1 MFIATSKL
9 LSVRSSTST
18 LGAQTRRNAPHAIMM
33 MFRSLATAVL
43 ACVSAA
49 TATILENG
57 RSRATHFADTKVDL
71 AAGDYTTYDA
81 DAPEISYKGRWDS
94 KKISWWAAPGIKFG
108 FTGQTVA
115 VTFGPHTTT
124 GTLVAYRIAGLD
136 WMHTNVTAGA
146 THLFVSPETTPGVG
160 LTGPVSPVTFEM
172 RVTNWAYG
180 VQVDRVHVAAAGGGL
195 VAVPDY
201 PRRVEFIGDSLSAGM
216 YATYEAMAGFAY
228 GVGAGLGNT
237 EYSIT
242 AYPGICVADQECW
255 GNPRGQS
262 HQWFYTSD
270 TGGRAAEVW
279 GGTCCSRRQ
288 AYVPPELQQQQQQQQ
303 QWTGLTYS
311 NRSLAPDDHRRE
323 PETASSSGT
332 GGLTA
337 ACADDP
343 EPWDFSRNPPADL
356 VVINLGTNDANAANG
371 VSKAAYVHHYKKL
384 IQGIHG
390 KWPEAQVI
398 IMQMWQGFYQ
408 DGNTYGQNID
418 LRDEVYSVYEYF
430 NSEAYLGSPTTW
442 DAVTD
447 TTGRASAPA
456 RPFVHFFNTTGI
468 LQHNDIGGQWHPT
481 DVGHIK
487 VASHLIQY
495 ITLKLGWPLFATGPE
510 VYHET
515 LYWNDQSEY

>member
-1 MFIATSKL
+1 ML
-9 LSVRSSTST
+9 LAR
-18 LGAQTRRNAPHAIMM
+18 P
-33 MFRSLATAVL
+33 ATAALL

-57 RSRATHFADTKVDL
+57 RPRATDFPDTRVDL
-71 AAGDYTTYDA
+71 AAGDYKTYDA

-115 VTFGPHTTT
+115 VTFGPRTVN

-136 WMHTNVTAGA
+136 WAHTNVTAGA
-146 THLFVSPETTPGVG
+146 THLLAGPATPVA
-160 LTGPVSPVTFEM
+160 GPVGPAAPAATTTTFEM
-172 RVTNWAYG
+172 RVTNWARG
-180 VQVDRVHVAAAGGGL
+180 VQVGGVHVAAGERL
-195 VAVPDY
+195 VRVPDH
-201 PRRVEFIGDSLSAGM
+201 PRRVEFVGDSLSAGM
-216 YATYEAMAGFAY
+216 YATYEALAGFAY
-228 GVGAGLGNT
+228 GVGAGLGGT

-242 AYPGICVADQECW
+242 AYPGICVADRECW

-279 GGTCCSRRQ
+279 G
-288 AYVPPELQQQQQQQQ
+288 
-303 QWTGLTYS
+303 
-311 NRSLAPDDHRRE
+311 
-323 PETASSSGT
+323 
-332 GGLTA
+332 
-337 ACADDP
+337 DDP

-371 VSKAAYVHHYKKL
+371 VSKAAYVEHYKKL

-390 KWPEAQVI
+390 KWPKAQVI

-408 DGNTYGQNID
+408 DGNTYRQHTD
-418 LRDEVYSVYEYF
+418 LRDEVYGVYEYF

-442 DAVTD
+442 DAVTN
-447 TTGRASAPA
+447 TTGRAPGGRAE
-456 RPFVHFFNTTGI
+456 PFVHFFNTTGI

-510 VYHET
+510 
-515 LYWNDQSEY
+515 

>member
-1 MFIATSKL
+1 MKL
-9 LSVRSSTST
+9 
-18 LGAQTRRNAPHAIMM
+18 PC
-33 MFRSLATAVL
+33 LATVL

-57 RSRATHFADTKVDL
+57 RPRVTDFPDTKVDL
-71 AAGDYTTYDA
+71 TAGDYETYGA

-115 VTFGPHTTT
+115 VTFGPHTIS
-124 GTLVAYRIAGLD
+124 GTLVAYRIAGLA

-146 THLFVSPETTPGVG
+146 THLFVSPATPGIG
-160 LTGPVSPVTFEM
+160 LAGPVSPVTFEM

-180 VQVDRVHVAAAGGGL
+180 VQVDSVHVAAGQRL
-195 VAVPDY
+195 VGIPDY

-216 YATYEAMAGFAY
+216 YATYEALAGFAY
-228 GVGAGLGNT
+228 GVGAGLGDT

-262 HQWFYTSD
+262 YQWFYTSD

-279 GGTCCSRRQ
+279 G
-288 AYVPPELQQQQQQQQ
+288 
-303 QWTGLTYS
+303 
-311 NRSLAPDDHRRE
+311 
-323 PETASSSGT
+323 
-332 GGLTA
+332 
-337 ACADDP
+337 DDP

-356 VVINLGTNDANAANG
+356 VVINLGTNDANAANS
-371 VSKAAYVHHYKKL
+371 VSKAAYVQHYKKL

-390 KWPEAQVI
+390 KWPKAQVI
-398 IMQMWQGFYQ
+398 IMQMWQGFFQ
-408 DGNTYGQNID
+408 DGNTYGQHTD

-430 NSEAYLGSPTTW
+430 NSEEYLSSPTTW
-442 DAVTD
+442 DAVTN
-447 TTGRASAPA
+447 TTGKACGPA
-456 RPFVHFFNTTGI
+456 KPFVHFFNTTGI

-481 DVGHIK
+481 DVGQIK

-510 VYHET
+510 
-515 LYWNDQSEY
+515 

>member
-1 MFIATSKL
+1 MLVIPSIAT
-9 LSVRSSTST
+9 
-18 LGAQTRRNAPHAIMM
+18 
-33 MFRSLATAVL
+33 VL
-43 ACVSAA
+43 ACVFAVK
-49 TATILENG
+49 ATILENG
-57 RSRATHFADTKVDL
+57 RPRVTDFIDTKVDL
-71 AAGDYTTYDA
+71 AAGDYKTYDA
-81 DAPEISYKGRWDS
+81 DAEEISYKGRWDS

-115 VTFGPHTTT
+115 VTFGDQTISS
-124 GTLVAYRIAGLD
+124 TLVAYRIAGLD

-146 THLFVSPETTPGVG
+146 THLFVSPETPGIE

-180 VQVDRVHVAAAGGGL
+180 VQIEQVHVASGEQL
-195 VAVPDY
+195 IKIPDY

-242 AYPGICVADQECW
+242 AYPGICVADQNCW

-279 GGTCCSRRQ
+279 GGMCY
-288 AYVPPELQQQQQQQQ
+288 AKAPEQQ
-303 QWTGLTYS
+303 LD
-311 NRSLAPDDHRRE
+311 L
-323 PETASSSGT
+323 ASSNQSQHSYPTLQMLSGT
-332 GGLTA
+332 GQLTA

-343 EPWDFSRNPPADL
+343 EPWDFSRNPAADL
-356 VVINLGTNDANAANG
+356 AVINLGTNDANAANS
-371 VSKAAYVHHYKKL
+371 VSKATYVEHYKRL

-390 KWPEAQVI
+390 KWPNAQVI
-398 IMQMWQGFYQ
+398 VMQMWQGFFQ
-408 DGNTYGQNID
+408 NGNTYDQNTD

-430 NSEAYLGSPTTW
+430 NSEEYLSSPTIW
-442 DAVTD
+442 DAVTN
-447 TTGRASAPA
+447 TTRKACKPA
-456 RPFVHFFNTTGI
+456 KPFVHFFNTTGI

-481 DVGHIK
+481 DVGQIK

-495 ITLKLGWPLFATGPE
+495 ITLKLGWPLYATGPE

-515 LYWNDQSEY
+515 LYWNDQSSY

>member
-1 MFIATSKL
+1 MLVFPSVAT
-9 LSVRSSTST
+9 
-18 LGAQTRRNAPHAIMM
+18 
-33 MFRSLATAVL
+33 VL
-43 ACVSAA
+43 ACVFAVK
-49 TATILENG
+49 ATILENG
-57 RSRATHFADTKVDL
+57 RPRVTDFIDTKVDL
-71 AAGDYTTYDA
+71 AAGDYKTYDA
-81 DAPEISYKGRWDS
+81 DAEEISYKGRWDS

-115 VTFGPHTTT
+115 VTFGEQTISS
-124 GTLVAYRIAGLD
+124 TLVAYRIAGLD

-146 THLFVSPETTPGVG
+146 THLFVSPETPGIE

-180 VQVDRVHVAAAGGGL
+180 VQIEQVHVASGEQL
-195 VAVPDY
+195 IKIPDY

-242 AYPGICVADQECW
+242 AYPGICVADQNCW

-279 GGTCCSRRQ
+279 G
-288 AYVPPELQQQQQQQQ
+288 
-303 QWTGLTYS
+303 
-311 NRSLAPDDHRRE
+311 
-323 PETASSSGT
+323 
-332 GGLTA
+332 
-337 ACADDP
+337 DDP
-343 EPWDFSRNPPADL
+343 EPWDFSRNPAADL
-356 VVINLGTNDANAANG
+356 AVINLGTNDANAANS
-371 VSKAAYVHHYKKL
+371 VSKATYVEHYKRL

-390 KWPEAQVI
+390 KWPNAQVI
-398 IMQMWQGFYQ
+398 VMQMWQGFFQ
-408 DGNTYGQNID
+408 NGNTYDQNTD

-430 NSEAYLGSPTTW
+430 NSEEYLSSPTIW
-442 DAVTD
+442 DAVTN
-447 TTGRASAPA
+447 TTRKACKPSK
-456 RPFVHFFNTTGI
+456 PFVHFFNTTGI

-481 DVGHIK
+481 DVGQIK

-495 ITLKLGWPLFATGPE
+495 ITLKLGWPLYATGPE

-515 LYWNDQSEY
+515 LYWNDQSSY

>member
-1 MFIATSKL
+1 MFIATFKL
-9 LSVRSSTST
+9 LSVQVIDIDIGRADETERPPPT
-18 LGAQTRRNAPHAIMM
+18 PTIMM
-33 MFRSLATAVL
+33 TFRSLATAVL

-57 RSRATHFADTKVDL
+57 RPRATRFADTKVDL

-124 GTLVAYRIAGLD
+124 GTLVAYRVAGLD

-146 THLFVSPETTPGVG
+146 THLFVSPETTPGVVG
-160 LTGPVSPVTFEM
+160 LAGPVSPATFEM

-180 VQVDRVHVAAAGGGL
+180 VQVDRVHVAGGGGGSL

-201 PRRVEFIGDSLSAGM
+201 PRRVEFVGDSLSAGM

-228 GVGAGLGNT
+228 GVGAGLGDT

-270 TGGRAAEVW
+270 TGGRAAE
-279 GGTCCSRRQ
+279 
-288 AYVPPELQQQQQQQQ
+288 QQQQQQ
-303 QWTGLTYS
+303 QWTGLAYS
-311 NRSLAPDDHRRE
+311 NRSLAPDEHRGE
-323 PETASSSGT
+323 PETASSSSSSGT

-408 DGNTYGQNID
+408 DGNTYGQNTD

>member
-1 MFIATSKL
+1 
-9 LSVRSSTST
+9 
-18 LGAQTRRNAPHAIMM
+18 MM
-33 MFRSLATAVL
+33 LPSLATVL

-57 RSRATHFADTKVDL
+57 RPRVADFADTKVDL
-71 AAGDYTTYDA
+71 AAGDYETYDA

-108 FTGQTVA
+108 FTGETVA
-115 VTFGPHTTT
+115 VTFGPHTVS

-146 THLFVSPETTPGVG
+146 THLLVSPATPGVG
-160 LTGPVSPVTFEM
+160 LAGPVSPATFEM
-172 RVTNWAYG
+172 RVTNWARG
-180 VQVDRVHVAAAGGGL
+180 VQVDAVHVAAGRRL

-201 PRRVEFIGDSLSAGM
+201 PRRVEFVGDSLSAGM
-216 YATYEAMAGFAY
+216 YATYEALAGFAY
-228 GVGAGLGNT
+228 GVGAGLGDT

-279 GGTCCSRRQ
+279 GGTCCRRRRRRHR
-288 AYVPPELQQQQQQQQ
+288 AYVPPELQLQPAD
-303 QWTGLTYS
+303 LAYS
-311 NRSLAPDDHRRE
+311 NLSLAPDERGSAM
-323 PETASSSGT
+323 ASST
-332 GGLTA
+332 GRLTA

-356 VVINLGTNDANAANG
+356 VVINLGTNDANDANS
-371 VSKAAYVHHYKKL
+371 VSKATYVQHYKKL

-390 KWPEAQVI
+390 KWPKAQVI
-398 IMQMWQGFYQ
+398 IMQMWQGFFQ
-408 DGNTYGQNID
+408 DGNTYGQNTD

-430 NSEAYLGSPTTW
+430 NSDEYLGSPTTW
-442 DAVTD
+442 DAVTN
-447 TTGRASAPA
+447 TTGRASGPA
-456 RPFVHFFNTTGI
+456 EPFVHFFNTTGI

-487 VASHLIQY
+487 VASHLIQF

-515 LYWNDQSEY
+515 LYWNDQSAY

>member
-1 MFIATSKL
+1 
-9 LSVRSSTST
+9 
-18 LGAQTRRNAPHAIMM
+18 M
-33 MFRSLATAVL
+33 MFPSVAIVL
-43 ACVSAA
+43 ACVSAV

-57 RSRATHFADTKVDL
+57 RPRVTDFPNTEVDL

-81 DAPEISYKGRWDS
+81 DATEISYKGRWDS

-108 FTGQTVA
+108 FTGQNVA
-115 VTFGPHTTT
+115 VTFGNQTISS
-124 GTLVAYRIAGLD
+124 TLVAYRIAGLD

-146 THLFVSPETTPGVG
+146 THLFVSPETPGIE

-180 VQVDRVHVAAAGGGL
+180 VQIDKVHVASGEQL
-195 VAVPDY
+195 IKIPDY

-242 AYPGICVADQECW
+242 AYPGICVADQDCW

-279 GGTCCSRRQ
+279 G
-288 AYVPPELQQQQQQQQ
+288 
-303 QWTGLTYS
+303 
-311 NRSLAPDDHRRE
+311 
-323 PETASSSGT
+323 
-332 GGLTA
+332 
-337 ACADDP
+337 
-343 EPWDFSRNPPADL
+343 ADL
-356 VVINLGTNDANAANG
+356 AVINLGTNDASAANN
-371 VSKAAYVHHYKKL
+371 VSKATYVEHYKRL

-390 KWPEAQVI
+390 KWPDAQVI
-398 IMQMWQGFYQ
+398 VMQMWQGFFQ
-408 DGNTYGQNID
+408 NGNTYDQNTD

-430 NSEAYLGSPTTW
+430 NSEEYLSSPTTW
-442 DAVTD
+442 DAVTN
-447 TTGRASAPA
+447 TTKKACKPA
-456 RPFVHFFNTTGI
+456 KPFVHFFNTTGI

-481 DVGHIK
+481 DVGQIK

-510 VYHET
+510 
-515 LYWNDQSEY
+515 

>member
-1 MFIATSKL
+1 MKL
-9 LSVRSSTST
+9 
-18 LGAQTRRNAPHAIMM
+18 P
-33 MFRSLATAVL
+33 SLATVL

-57 RSRATHFADTKVDL
+57 RPRVTDFPNTKVDL
-71 AAGDYTTYDA
+71 TTGDYETYGA

-115 VTFGPHTTT
+115 VTFGPHTIS

-146 THLFVSPETTPGVG
+146 THLFVSPATPGIG
-160 LTGPVSPVTFEM
+160 LAGPVSPVTFEM

-180 VQVDRVHVAAAGGGL
+180 VQVDSVHVAAGQRL
-195 VAVPDY
+195 VGIPDY

-216 YATYEAMAGFAY
+216 YATYEALAGFAY
-228 GVGAGLGNT
+228 GVGAGLGDT

-262 HQWFYTSD
+262 YQWFYTSD

-279 GGTCCSRRQ
+279 GGTCR
-288 AYVPPELQQQQQQQQ
+288 AYAPPEQQQ
-303 QWTGLTYS
+303 QWTDLAYS
-311 NRSLAPDDHRRE
+311 NRSMAPDHQG
-323 PETASSSGT
+323 PEMMASGT
-332 GGLTA
+332 GRLTA
-337 ACADDP
+337 ACTDDP

-356 VVINLGTNDANAANG
+356 VVINLGTNDANAANS
-371 VSKAAYVHHYKKL
+371 VSKAAYVQHYKKL

-390 KWPEAQVI
+390 KWPKAQVI
-398 IMQMWQGFYQ
+398 IMQMWQGFFQ
-408 DGNTYGQNID
+408 DGNTYGQHTD

-430 NSEAYLGSPTTW
+430 NSEEYLSSPTTW
-442 DAVTD
+442 DAVTN
-447 TTGRASAPA
+447 TTGKACGPA
-456 RPFVHFFNTTGI
+456 KPFVHFFNTTGI

-481 DVGHIK
+481 DVGQIK

-510 VYHET
+510 
-515 LYWNDQSEY
+515 

>member
-1 MFIATSKL
+1 MML
-9 LSVRSSTST
+9 L
-18 LGAQTRRNAPHAIMM
+18 P
-33 MFRSLATAVL
+33 SLATVL

-57 RSRATHFADTKVDL
+57 RPRVTDFADTKVDL
-71 AAGDYTTYDA
+71 AAGDYKTYDA

-94 KKISWWAAPGIKFG
+94 KKISWWAGPGIKFG

-115 VTFGPHTTT
+115 VTFGPHTVS

-146 THLFVSPETTPGVG
+146 THLLVSPATPGAD
-160 LTGPVSPVTFEM
+160 LAGPVSPATFEM
-172 RVTNWAYG
+172 RVTNWAHG
-180 VQVDRVHVAAAGGGL
+180 VQVDGVHVAAGRRL

-201 PRRVEFIGDSLSAGM
+201 PRRVEFVGDSLSAGM
-216 YATYEAMAGFAY
+216 YATYEALAGFAY
-228 GVGAGLGNT
+228 GVGAGLGDT

-255 GNPRGQS
+255 GNARGQS

-279 GGTCCSRRQ
+279 G
-288 AYVPPELQQQQQQQQ
+288 
-303 QWTGLTYS
+303 
-311 NRSLAPDDHRRE
+311 
-323 PETASSSGT
+323 
-332 GGLTA
+332 
-337 ACADDP
+337 DDP

-356 VVINLGTNDANAANG
+356 AVVNLGTNDANAANG
-371 VSKAAYVHHYKKL
+371 VSKAAYVEHYKRL

-390 KWPEAQVI
+390 KWPKAQVI
-398 IMQMWQGFYQ
+398 VMQMWQGFFQ
-408 DGNTYGQNID
+408 DGNTYGQNAD
-418 LRDEVYSVYEYF
+418 LRDEVYGVYEYF
-430 NSEAYLGSPTTW
+430 NSEAYLASPTTW
-442 DAVTD
+442 DAVTN
-447 TTGRASAPA
+447 TTGRACGRAE
-456 RPFVHFFNTTGI
+456 PFVHFFNTTGI

-510 VYHET
+510 
-515 LYWNDQSEY
+515 

>member
-1 MFIATSKL
+1 MIF
-9 LSVRSSTST
+9 
-18 LGAQTRRNAPHAIMM
+18 P
-33 MFRSLATAVL
+33 SLAVLL
-43 ACVSAA
+43 ACGSAV

-57 RSRATHFADTKVDL
+57 RPRVTDFINTKVDL
-71 AAGDYTTYDA
+71 AAGDYKTYDA

-108 FTGQTVA
+108 FTGQNVA
-115 VTFGPHTTT
+115 VTFGNQTISS
-124 GTLVAYRIAGLD
+124 TLVAYRIAGLD

-146 THLFVSPETTPGVG
+146 THLFVSPETPGIE

-180 VQVDRVHVAAAGGGL
+180 VQIDKVHVASGEQL
-195 VAVPDY
+195 INIPDY

-279 GGTCCSRRQ
+279 G
-288 AYVPPELQQQQQQQQ
+288 
-303 QWTGLTYS
+303 
-311 NRSLAPDDHRRE
+311 
-323 PETASSSGT
+323 
-332 GGLTA
+332 
-337 ACADDP
+337 
-343 EPWDFSRNPPADL
+343 ADL
-356 VVINLGTNDANAANG
+356 AVINLGTNDANAANN
-371 VSKAAYVHHYKKL
+371 VSKATYVKHYKRL

-398 IMQMWQGFYQ
+398 VMQMWQGFFK
-408 DGNTYGQNID
+408 DGNTYDQNTD

-430 NSEAYLGSPTTW
+430 NSEEYLSSPTVW
-442 DAVTD
+442 DAVTN
-447 TTGRASAPA
+447 TTKKACKPA
-456 RPFVHFFNTTGI
+456 KPFVHFFNTTGI

-481 DVGHIK
+481 DVGQIK

-510 VYHET
+510 
-515 LYWNDQSEY
+515 